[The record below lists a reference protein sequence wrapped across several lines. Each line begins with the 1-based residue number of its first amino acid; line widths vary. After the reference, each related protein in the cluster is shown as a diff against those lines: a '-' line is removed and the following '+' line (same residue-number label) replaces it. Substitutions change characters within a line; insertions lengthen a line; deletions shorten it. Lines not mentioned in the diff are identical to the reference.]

1 MKLTLII
8 SLLLLSLPSWA
19 CWQLKGSIEVNGKIR
34 QIDQKI
40 SHNKTYS
47 FQQDNLIAHIKV
59 PTNFEMPK
67 GVEKKEGAQ
76 LIQIELVEKNGV
88 SLKTL
93 SRPQMIVLGN
103 NEATMTMKDSKT
115 QDFTKITLKLEQI

>member
-1 MKLTLII
+1 
-8 SLLLLSLPSWA
+8 
-19 CWQLKGSIEVNGKIR
+19 
-34 QIDQKI
+34 
-40 SHNKTYS
+40 
-47 FQQDNLIAHIKV
+47 
-59 PTNFEMPK
+59 MPK